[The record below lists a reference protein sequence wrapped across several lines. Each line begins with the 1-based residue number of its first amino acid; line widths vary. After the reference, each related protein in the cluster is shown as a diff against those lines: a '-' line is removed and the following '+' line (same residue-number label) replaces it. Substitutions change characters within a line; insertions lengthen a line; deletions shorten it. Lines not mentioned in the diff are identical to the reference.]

1 MRFGWSL
8 RTRFLLASSVL
19 ALALCVVF
27 AFAVHQFIELLE
39 DEMLNRTLF
48 REMQQFKLQLETHPG
63 VLPPSGGDMRG
74 FVVSTAADRAKLP
87 AGLRELSPGYH
98 EDVLLDG
105 RFYSVAVEDS
115 QRGRLYLAM
124 DTEKVDTL
132 EGRVITAAIVV
143 GVFALGFAAVVGFT
157 LARMVMRPVTQ
168 LADRVEHMDPLQRS
182 GRLGNH
188 FANREV
194 GVIAAAFDGY
204 VERLERVL
212 EREQSFTED
221 ASHELRTPLSIISS
235 SAQLLSE
242 EPGLSAA
249 GVERLAR
256 IQRACS
262 QMQSLI
268 EALLYLARGESN
280 GPAQFSALNRI
291 VTESTDMAA
300 ASIASSEVEILVELE
315 PVVVKG
321 APVMVASVVNNL
333 LLNAVNYTQHGTISV
348 TLTRD
353 TLTVR
358 DTGIGIPPEDLER
371 IFERRYRGAQSRGLG
386 LGLYLVSRICDRLGW
401 RIETESRSGEG
412 TVFRIRLQS
421 SVVST
426 TEESVD
432 A

>member
-1 MRFGWSL
+1 
-8 RTRFLLASSVL
+8 
-19 ALALCVVF
+19 
-27 AFAVHQFIELLE
+27 
-39 DEMLNRTLF
+39 
-48 REMQQFKLQLETHPG
+48 
-63 VLPPSGGDMRG
+63 
-74 FVVSTAADRAKLP
+74 
-87 AGLRELSPGYH
+87 
-98 EDVLLDG
+98 
-105 RFYSVAVEDS
+105 
-115 QRGRLYLAM
+115 
-124 DTEKVDTL
+124 
-132 EGRVITAAIVV
+132 
-143 GVFALGFAAVVGFT
+143 
-157 LARMVMRPVTQ
+157 
-168 LADRVEHMDPLQRS
+168 
-182 GRLGNH
+182 
-188 FANREV
+188 
-194 GVIAAAFDGY
+194 
-204 VERLERVL
+204 
-212 EREQSFTED
+212 
-221 ASHELRTPLSIISS
+221 
-235 SAQLLSE
+235 
-242 EPGLSAA
+242 
-249 GVERLAR
+249 
-256 IQRACS
+256 
-262 QMQSLI
+262 MQSLI

>member
-1 MRFGWSL
+1 M
-8 RTRFLLASSVL
+8 ASSVL

-39 DEMLNRTLF
+39 DEMLHRTLV
-48 REMQQFKLQLETHPG
+48 REMQQFKLQLETHPS
-63 VLPPSGGDMRG
+63 VLPAPGEDMSG
-74 FVVSTAADRAKLP
+74 FVVGNAADQAKLP
-87 AGLRELSPGYH
+87 AGLRDLSPGYH
-98 EDVLLDG
+98 EDVVLGG
-105 RFYSVAVEDS
+105 RFYFVGVEDS
-115 QRGRLYLAM
+115 PRGRLYLAL

-132 EGRVITAAIVV
+132 EGRVITVAIVV
-143 GVFALGFAAVVGFT
+143 GLFALGFAAVVGFT
-157 LARMVMRPVTQ
+157 LARMVMRPVTE

-204 VERLERVL
+204 MERLERVL

-221 ASHELRTPLSIISS
+221 ASHELRTPLAIISS

-242 EPGLSAA
+242 EPALSAA
-249 GVERLAR
+249 GVERLGR

-268 EALLYLARGESN
+268 EALLYLARGEAD
-280 GPAQFSALNRI
+280 GPPQTCALNRI
-291 VTESTDMAA
+291 VTESTDMAG
-300 ASIASSEVEILVELE
+300 ASLASSEVEILVELE

-321 APVMVASVVNNL
+321 SPVMVASVVNNL
-333 LLNAVNYTQHGTISV
+333 LFNAVNYTQRGTINV

-358 DTGIGIPPEDLER
+358 DTGAGIPPEDLGR

-412 TVFRIRLQS
+412 TTFRIRLQS
-421 SVVST
+421 SVVSAAA
-426 TEESVD
+426 ESAD